1 MRGCKSI
8 QKHVKIYNISTP
20 LPPSPPLLHIIQ
32 MFSIL
37 LHTLSINLHIFW
49 PVLHIFVEWY
59 VRMRDICG
67 KFIKKLYQLRS
78 EVLVEREAFQKR
90 FLVLVHL
97 EKKKKTK
104 PREYCYQKM
113 ITSLRCI
120 CLNFYIYSIIFMNLL
135 EFALCIITI
144 FQRIVNRRRRKLKRL
159 TVLSWSKDILQSS
172 RALPPAC
179 TVIFL
184 LSPSKWGP
192 HLWSWWCWCLFRVL
206 CASKM

>member
-1 MRGCKSI
+1 MIRKNEGYLW
-8 QKHVKIYNISTP
+8 KIYKEVVSVKKRSVSWTRAFSKTF
-20 LPPSPPLLHIIQ
+20 PS
-32 MFSIL
+32 
-37 LHTLSINLHIFW
+37 LS
-49 PVLHIFVEWY
+49 PS
-59 VRMRDICG
+59 R
-67 KFIKKLYQLRS
+67 
-78 EVLVEREAFQKR
+78 
-90 FLVLVHL
+90 
-97 EKKKKTK
+97 KKKKTK

-120 CLNFYIYSIIFMNLL
+120 CRISIYTLL
-135 EFALCIITI
+135 FLWIYWNYALCIITI

>member
-1 MRGCKSI
+1 
-8 QKHVKIYNISTP
+8 
-20 LPPSPPLLHIIQ
+20 

-78 EVLVEREAFQKR
+78 EVLVEREPFQKR

-97 EKKKKTK
+97 EKKKKNKTSRILLSKNDNK
-104 PREYCYQKM
+104 PKM
-113 ITSLRCI
+113 YLS
-120 CLNFYIYSIIFMNLL
+120 NFYIYSIIFMNLL